1 MKLSLWILD
10 DWLKRNE
17 IVTKTQILAGDSS
30 IEGIR
35 IFGDPNEDPTF
46 LVINETLLGG
56 NENKCQINLMHMGD
70 TIVIE
75 GQRQEHIINLIQQ
88 AFEYYNKWEVEMLM
102 CLIHKK
108 HIQDL
113 LEIAY
118 RVFQRP
124 MFIKSVSSWV
134 LAITKGYEPDIH
146 PYWTDME
153 ESVTHRTSRFDMIKT
168 VSLDKN
174 FQSVF
179 TQKYPIVIE
188 SPLYKGYVMHSNVW
202 TDNSRTCEIVT
213 LEDNKP
219 LTQRD
224 VQLMDFFTRMVE
236 MFIKNSNPLYVSSS
250 DYSSFFL
257 RLLEGSTPIQ
267 ENLKFIYDISRWKEN
282 DEFVVMCIESKS
294 KHETPIVRVLQ
305 DKIQEQLSA
314 GCAFLYENQIVCVI
328 NLTQTGT
335 YNELIKLMKTLIPKD
350 AFYWGSSYEFVNIE
364 KFTQFYNQALCV
376 LSYAISLKKSYRTM
390 YQVAYLNI
398 TDQLRDLKVL
408 SSSLHPDL
416 VKLID
421 FDKKQSTNYLNT
433 LFEYLFSGCNYTD
446 AANRLGLHRNSLIYR
461 ISKIEE
467 LMSSDLNDYDNKKLL
482 LVSMLIMNMSIGS

>member
-17 IVTKTQILAGDSS
+17 IVIKTQILAGGMN

-35 IFGDPNEDPTF
+35 TFGELNDDAAF
-46 LVINETLLGG
+46 VILNETPLDG
-56 NENKCQINLMHMGD
+56 NEEKYQTILMNQGD
-70 TIVIE
+70 TIIVE
-75 GQRQEHIINLIQQ
+75 GQRKEVVINLIQQ
-88 AFEYYNKWEVEMLM
+88 AFEYYNKWELEMLM
-102 CLIHKK
+102 CLIQKK
-108 HIQDL
+108 HIQEL

-134 LAITKGYEPDIH
+134 LAITKGYAPDIH

-174 FQSVF
+174 FQFVF

-188 SPLYKGYVMHSNVW
+188 SPLYKGFVMHSNVW
-202 TDNSRTCEIVT
+202 IDNSRTCEIVT
-213 LEDNKP
+213 LEDNKT
-219 LTQRD
+219 LTQSD

-236 MFIKNSNPLYVSSS
+236 LFIQNSNPLYVAGS
-250 DYSSFFL
+250 DCTSFFL
-257 RLLEGSTPIQ
+257 RLLEGNGLIQ
-267 ENLKFIYDISRWKEN
+267 ENLQFIYEITRWQHN
-282 DEFVVMCIESKS
+282 DEFVVICIESKS

-305 DKIQEQLSA
+305 DKIQEQLSE
-314 GCAFLYENQIVCVI
+314 GCAFLYENRIVTVV
-328 NLTQTGT
+328 NLTRTGT
-335 YNELIKLMKTLIPKD
+335 YNELIKMMKALIPRD
-350 AFYWGSSYEFVNIE
+350 AFYWGASYEFINIE
-364 KFTQFYNQALCV
+364 KFTQFYSQTLCV
-376 LSYAISLKKSYRTM
+376 LSYAKSLKKAYRTM
-390 YQVAYLNI
+390 YQVAYMSI

-408 SSSLHPDL
+408 TSSLHPDL
-416 VKLID
+416 VKIME
-421 FDKKQSTNYLNT
+421 FDKKQSANYLNT
-433 LFEYLFSGCNYTD
+433 LFEYLFCGCNYTD

-467 LMSSDLNDYDNKKLL
+467 MMSSDLNDYDNKKLL
-482 LVSMLIMNMSIGS
+482 LVSMLIMNMSVGS